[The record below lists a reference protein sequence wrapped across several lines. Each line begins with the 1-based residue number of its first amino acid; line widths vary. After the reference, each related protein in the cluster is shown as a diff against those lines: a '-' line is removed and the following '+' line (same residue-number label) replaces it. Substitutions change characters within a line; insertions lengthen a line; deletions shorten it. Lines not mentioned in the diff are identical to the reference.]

1 MLENQR
7 GETFCR
13 KTMLDFLNIGKMHS
27 DTMTYNYS
35 LKDCWTRMNSH
46 RIAFFALIID
56 RNDTDLSRKRN
67 PGSKYV

>member
-13 KTMLDFLNIGKMHS
+13 KTMLDFLNIGKMH
-27 DTMTYNYS
+27 
-35 LKDCWTRMNSH
+35 SH